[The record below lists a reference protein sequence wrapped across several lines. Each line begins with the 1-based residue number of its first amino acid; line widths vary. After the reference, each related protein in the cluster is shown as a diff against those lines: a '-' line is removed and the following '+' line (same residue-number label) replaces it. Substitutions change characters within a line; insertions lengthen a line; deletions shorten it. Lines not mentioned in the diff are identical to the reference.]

1 MLLQTARQHRFAG
14 RRAFLCSAVE
24 DKVENLRKK
33 LFQQKI
39 VLLSGAGISTD
50 SGIPDYRSP
59 GRPPHKPMTHS
70 EFMATHQQRSRYWAR
85 SFVGYEFMSSRAPNI
100 AHTTIAAAQEAGQ
113 IHSIITQNVDG
124 LHQKAGSHNVLDLHG
139 NLHSVK
145 CMSCGQTSSRQV
157 LQEMLRDC
165 NSLLLEETVA
175 AAAAAAAA
183 DAGMQRPDGDAA
195 LESIPDGSF
204 SFPSCAAC
212 KDGILKPDVVFFG
225 DNLPIERREESFR
238 LVDEADMLLVAGT
251 TVTTYSAF
259 RLVKRMLAKGGA
271 VAMVNR
277 GPTRADSVIDPAF
290 KIEASVG
297 ATLKALFC

>member
-1 MLLQTARQHRFAG
+1 
-14 RRAFLCSAVE
+14 
-24 DKVENLRKK
+24 
-33 LFQQKI
+33 
-39 VLLSGAGISTD
+39 
-50 SGIPDYRSP
+50 
-59 GRPPHKPMTHS
+59 
-70 EFMATHQQRSRYWAR
+70 
-85 SFVGYEFMSSRAPNI
+85 MSSRAPNI

-238 LVDEADMLLVAGT
+238 LVDEADMLLVAGAPNRAT
-251 TVTTYSAF
+251 AQPSARVHGSF
-259 RLVKRMLAKGGA
+259 VLCRGVYFMRLPPPPVWTAASLDFPCIPCGA
-271 VAMVNR
+271 V
-277 GPTRADSVIDPAF
+277 PF
-290 KIEASVG
+290 FAS
-297 ATLKALFC
+297 LFTVDLHPE